1 MKNCPVCGSDHL
13 VEVVRPEKFQY
24 QGHTATIEDYRSFEC
39 QNCGEAFPDQ
49 ESVDRSEPILR
60 DLHRQAERLLT
71 SSEIRAIRMSLAYSQ
86 DDFGLLLGGGK
97 KAFARYENGK
107 VIQARSMDNLLR
119 AVKYCPDILS
129 VLEKETCEPPSNIC
143 NFEVQTKITIN
154 KAAASSPFKL
164 GTPVMN
170 SDEQRSEAA

>member
-13 VEVVRPEKFQY
+13 VEVVRPEEFRY

-71 SSEIRAIRMSLAYSQ
+71 SSEIRAIRLSLGFSQ

-97 KAFARYENGK
+97 KAFARYETGK
-107 VIQARSMDNLLR
+107 VTQARAMDNLLR
-119 AVKYCPDILS
+119 AVKFRPDILS
-129 VLEKETCEPPSNIC
+129 VFESETREPSPSIC
-143 NFEVQTKITIN
+143 SFVVPTQIAISTSPS
-154 KAAASSPFKL
+154 SSPFKL
-164 GTPVMN
+164 GAPVMN
-170 SDEQRSEAA
+170 SDDQWSDAA